1 MASHRLKLPF
11 RGALAATT
19 VAAVTVGLGAT
30 PAGAA
35 PDQPGNA
42 SEAAKQLRE
51 VGRQAEAV
59 TEEYKKAE
67 DDHAQRQADLE
78 RARAD
83 TAQAVQVADEARAEE
98 ERFRGQVDELTG
110 AAYQGAKMNELSA
123 LMVSES
129 PNEFLDRASALDALG
144 KDNKDAVEALSS
156 ATHEAESAEKR
167 AGDARARA
175 TEAEAESARIQD
187 EIGGKKAAM
196 DAQVAEVKETYNSLS
211 QQEQESLSS
220 SSSVGALAGSGK
232 AIQAVNAA
240 LSKQGSPYVF
250 GAKGPSQFDCSGL
263 VQYAYE
269 QAGVELPGSTK
280 SQISEGEQ
288 VSQSEMKPGDV
299 IFFYSSGSHN
309 GIYIGG
315 GKMVHAPTEGQTVT
329 VEEVK
334 YMGEVNSVRRFAG

>member
-1 MASHRLKLPF
+1 MVSNRLKLSL
-11 RGALAATT
+11 RGTLAAAT
-19 VAAVTVGLGAT
+19 VAAATFGISVT
-30 PAGAA
+30 PAIAA

-42 SEAAKQLRE
+42 SDAAKQLRE
-51 VGRQAEAV
+51 VSREAEAV

-67 DDHAQRQADLE
+67 DDHAQRQADLD
-78 RARAD
+78 RAHAE
-83 TAQAVQVADEARAEE
+83 TAQAMQVADQARAEE

-110 AAYQGAKMNELSA
+110 AAYQGANMNEVSA

-129 PNEFLDRASALDALG
+129 PNEFLDRASALHALG
-144 KDNKDAVEALSS
+144 KDNRDAVDALSG
-156 ATHEAESAEKR
+156 ATDQAESAEKR
-167 AGDARARA
+167 ASDARARA
-175 TEAEAESARIQD
+175 AQAEAESARIQG

-196 DAQVAEVKETYNSLS
+196 DAQVAKVKQTYNSLS

-220 SSSVGALAGSGK
+220 SSSVGALAGTGK

-240 LSKQGSPYVF
+240 LSKQGSPYVY

-269 QAGVELPGSTK
+269 QAGVDLPGSTK
-280 SQISEGEQ
+280 SQISEGKK

-315 GKMVHAPTEGQTVT
+315 GKMVHAPTEGQSVT

-334 YMGEVNSVRRFAG
+334 YMGKVNSVRRFAG